1 VAASVAASEDTS
13 TNAYQDRATERARL
27 YADWSL
33 IAHHRGQPDRALEL
47 GHRALNLAERAGD
60 TRTLAQ
66 VHNILGILG
75 RSQGDLGSASHH
87 LALSL
92 ALAETLDD
100 PGIRVAALNNLAL
113 ARSASDD
120 IAGAL
125 ELAETALALCASQG
139 DRHREAALRNNL
151 SDLLHAAGQPDAAMA
166 HLKRAVAIFAEIGLE
181 AGDIQPE
188 IWKLV
193 EW

>member
-1 VAASVAASEDTS
+1 
-13 TNAYQDRATERARL
+13 
-27 YADWSL
+27 L
-33 IAHHRGQPDRALEL
+33 INHHRGQPGRALQL
-47 GHRALNLAERAGD
+47 GHQALDLAQRAGD

-75 RSQGDLGSASHH
+75 RSQSDLERASHH

-92 ALAETLDD
+92 ALAETLND

-113 ARSASDD
+113 ARAASDD

-125 ELAETALALCASQG
+125 ELAETALSLCISQG
-139 DRHREAALRNNL
+139 DRHREAALHNNL
-151 SDLLHAAGQPDAAMA
+151 SDLLYAAGQPDAAMA

-181 AGDIQPE
+181 SGDIQPE